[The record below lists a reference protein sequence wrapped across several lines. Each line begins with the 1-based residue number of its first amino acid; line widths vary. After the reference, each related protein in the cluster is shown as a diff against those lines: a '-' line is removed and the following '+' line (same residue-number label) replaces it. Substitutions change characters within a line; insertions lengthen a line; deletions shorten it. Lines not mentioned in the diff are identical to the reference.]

1 MFEISRDLEI
11 KLMLNK
17 DKMSPIIEEKI
28 SRLQDLAIKNK
39 DQIESLALD
48 FGMKINQVTMSVIRS
63 NNTRND
69 DLIQSIDKP
78 IG

>member
-1 MFEISRDLEI
+1 
-11 KLMLNK
+11 MLNK

-39 DQIESLALD
+39 DQIESLALE

>member
-39 DQIESLALD
+39 DQIESLALE